1 MENIIYY
8 QFIYLKKLLIGNS
21 LIPDFYC
28 KSTELMRR
36 QDSRYHLEI
45 WFFLLR
51 FFAANPDIDLST
63 TICNLNTTASSPF
76 GKLYVTNPV
85 FSSNIDGLYG
95 VILP

>member
-36 QDSRYHLEI
+36 QDSRYHLEVDRFHRMKKAALI
-45 WFFLLR
+45 SDLLAGWGNGIVTSSFFYIMT
-51 FFAANPDIDLST
+51 F
-63 TICNLNTTASSPF
+63 
-76 GKLYVTNPV
+76 
-85 FSSNIDGLYG
+85 
-95 VILP
+95 